1 MKNTFFIV
9 ILIILP
15 LCIFSQELGIDY
27 SNSYFNMDQ
36 KTLKNELLLTNIGTG
51 VSVTFAS
58 SGAVI
63 IGAGAYISLKA
74 SFELVNSMLELPFS
88 FTPILDGFYYT
99 AIMLGGAAIAG
110 AGYLVFSLSTKFILR
125 QNENRQQIKIA
136 LKQFQATSYK
146 DSPGLGIG
154 VSIALN

>member
-15 LCIFSQELGIDY
+15 LCIFSQEMGVDY

-88 FTPILDGFYYT
+88 FSPILDGFYYT
-99 AIMLGGAAIAG
+99 AIMLGGAAIARCR
-110 AGYLVFSLSTKFILR
+110 LSGLQFIHQVHFTAKRESSTDQDRVKTIPSNVL
-125 QNENRQQIKIA
+125 
-136 LKQFQATSYK
+136 
-146 DSPGLGIG
+146 
-154 VSIALN
+154 